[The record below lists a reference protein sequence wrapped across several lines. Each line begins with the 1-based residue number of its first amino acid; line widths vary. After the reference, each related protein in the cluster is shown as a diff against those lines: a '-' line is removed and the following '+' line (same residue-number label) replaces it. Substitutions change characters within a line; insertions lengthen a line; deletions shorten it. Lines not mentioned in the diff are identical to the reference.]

1 MSGRPSLKSEAT
13 KSGSLTVLTNYNDD
27 NRRYNMSVV
36 IHQTSGGYESL
47 LKLLFSIWNEGKPII
62 PNAIP
67 NGWERVSE

>member
-36 IHQTSGGYESL
+36 IHQTSGGSVGIY
-47 LKLLFSIWNEGKPII
+47 
-62 PNAIP
+62 
-67 NGWERVSE
+67 